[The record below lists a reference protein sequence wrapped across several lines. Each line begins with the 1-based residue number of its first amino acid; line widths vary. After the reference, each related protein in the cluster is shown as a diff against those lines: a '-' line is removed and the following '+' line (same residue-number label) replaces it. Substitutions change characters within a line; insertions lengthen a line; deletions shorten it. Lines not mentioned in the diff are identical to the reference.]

1 MHINNICCIIKNNFI
16 DALGIPFLS
25 ALNQICIHKYCIG
38 KTMTKQRVDFHEAY
52 SGLLLSSYVVDKGA
66 KKIKTIFVA

>member
-1 MHINNICCIIKNNFI
+1 MTQILYAHKYYLLYYKEYFI

-25 ALNQICIHKYCIG
+25 ALNQICIHKNCIG

-52 SGLLLSSYVVDKGA
+52 SGLLLSFYVVDKGA
-66 KKIKTIFVA
+66 KKI